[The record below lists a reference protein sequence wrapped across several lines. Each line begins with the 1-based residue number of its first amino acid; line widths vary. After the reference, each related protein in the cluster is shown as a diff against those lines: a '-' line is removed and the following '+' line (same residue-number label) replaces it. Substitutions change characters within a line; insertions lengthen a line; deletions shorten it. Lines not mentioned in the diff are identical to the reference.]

1 MRLLSLNKHF
11 TRLRRG
17 RRSLCFGGKLQ
28 EFYMTLI
35 ETRHQVWYTEKNANL
50 PASERFSTE
59 LVWRQITMGKKSF
72 LVLAASLVATMISS
86 SCASAPQQYYD
97 NGVSDEEYVSIAG
110 NTPEAQAFVAKYPQA
125 EVVVDRS
132 GKLAVDFRMTKHPV
146 TSTTQ
151 TWEGIRLRV
160 FIDPKT
166 NQPTETFLQCNNE
179 LVQEQVIQYLEQYA
193 ETESC
198 P

>member
-1 MRLLSLNKHF
+1 
-11 TRLRRG
+11 
-17 RRSLCFGGKLQ
+17 
-28 EFYMTLI
+28 MTLI
-35 ETRHQVWYTEKNANL
+35 ETGHQVWYTEKNANL
-50 PASERFSTE
+50 PASERFSAE
-59 LVWRQITMGKKSF
+59 IVWRQITMDKKSF

-86 SCASAPQQYYD
+86 SCASVPRQYYD
-97 NGVSDEEYVSIAG
+97 NGVSDEEYVSIAR
-110 NTPEAQAFVAKYPQA
+110 NTPDAQAFVAKYPQA
-125 EVVVDRS
+125 EVLVDRS
-132 GKLAVDFRMTKHPV
+132 GKLAVDFRMTKHPM
-146 TSTTQ
+146 TSTAQ

-166 NQPTETFLQCNNE
+166 NQPAETFLQCNNK